1 MTSSIWHVAETRPR
15 AEVLA
20 QANLERQGFACF
32 CPRFRKTR
40 RHARRVDSLL
50 APVFPGYIFV
60 RFDPR
65 RDHWSPINGTTGVRR
80 LVGSVSGA
88 PYPMPETVM
97 SALFERCEGSVIQ
110 RMVPTLWPGQQVR
123 LSSGPFAT
131 VLATIERLDDNGRVR
146 VLLDILGGMVPTCVH
161 IRDLEPA

>member
-1 MTSSIWHVAETRPR
+1 MTSSTWHVAETRPR

-40 RHARRVDSLL
+40 RHARRVESLL
-50 APVFPGYIFV
+50 APVFPGYIFIT
-60 RFDPR
+60 FDPR

-80 LVGSVSGA
+80 LVGSAAGA
-88 PYPMPETVM
+88 PYAMPESVM

-110 RMVPTLWPGQQVR
+110 RMIPTLALGQQVR
-123 LSSGPFAT
+123 MASGPFAT
-131 VLATIERLDDNGRVR
+131 ALATIESLDDHGRVR
-146 VLLDILGGMVPTCVH
+146 VLLDILGGSVPTRVH
-161 IRDLEPA
+161 MRDLEPA